1 LPRGRRPLPWIKLWF
16 DTIGDPKMAQLSAA
30 EKWCWVGILLLAGQ
44 SPVRGKLMLSNSKPM
59 NENDIYRA
67 LRLSPKER
75 KFLKTCISKMTD
87 MDSLKWNNSC
97 LEVIHFKDRQEVFES
112 DLINYHKKKSA
123 ELTPDKLLKT
133 PDLTPDLLQKEGE
146 GRGERK
152 DTTPLSKDKGAHTK
166 QADPVVNEIFAEMRK
181 VLGYK
186 EPQVCEPGSPT
197 PREKKEAKVRGGEA
211 LPAIEENQAMPAE
224 SRDPIPNY
232 GKEGQA
238 IKRMLTRGFTREEI
252 MACWESK
259 VSQRGGEFV
268 SMTWVNE
275 DIGKKGAKSGGTH
288 RQGDKEPSAERYR
301 RGLE

>member
-1 LPRGRRPLPWIKLWF
+1 
-16 DTIGDPKMAQLSAA
+16 MAQLSAA

-59 NENDIYRA
+59 TENDIYRA
-67 LRLSPKER
+67 LRVSPKE
-75 KFLKTCISKMTD
+75 KKSVFQTIKKMTE
-87 MDSLKWNNSC
+87 MDSLKWNGDC

-112 DLINYHKKKSA
+112 DLIDYHKKKSA

-133 PDLTPDLLQKEGE
+133 PELTPDLLLKEGE

-186 EPQVCEPGSPT
+186 EPQVCEPGSPA
-197 PREKKEAKVRGGEA
+197 PGEKKEAKDKVCGPGSLTPGEKTKA
-211 LPAIEENQAMPAE
+211 K
-224 SRDPIPNY
+224 DPIPNY
-232 GKEGQA
+232 GKEGKA

-252 MACWESK
+252 LACWKGK

-288 RQGDKEPSAERYR
+288 KRGDEEPSAERYR